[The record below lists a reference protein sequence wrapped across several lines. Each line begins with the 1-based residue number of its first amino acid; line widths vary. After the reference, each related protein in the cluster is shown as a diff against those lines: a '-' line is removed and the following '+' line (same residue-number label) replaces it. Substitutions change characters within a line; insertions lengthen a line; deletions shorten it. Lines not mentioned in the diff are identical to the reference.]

1 MFKKLFSNEKAVSPV
16 IGVMLMIV
24 VTVIL
29 AAAVSSFAGSVDT
42 KDAAPQATYKVSA
55 DESDNVTT
63 IECLGGDTV
72 YKNNVKIEIASG
84 FPVSSGYVDSN
95 DIVFEPHEDYLA
107 PGDIATITVGDTTDP
122 EDTTYPYEHLPGYGM
137 WFNGTDI
144 SQAVY
149 IGDSFKL
156 TLIDTQTGQ
165 TIYSTN
171 VIVNP

>member
-1 MFKKLFSNEKAVSPV
+1 MLKKLFSNEKAVTPV

-29 AAAVSSFAGSVDT
+29 AAAVSSFAGSVET
-42 KDAAPQATYKVSA
+42 QDAAPQATFKVSA
-55 DESDNVTT
+55 DESDNATYV
-63 IECLGGDTV
+63 ECLGGDTI
-72 YKNNVKIEIASG
+72 YKNNVKFEIASG
-84 FPVSSGYVDSN
+84 FPVVTGYVDSSN
-95 DIVFEPHEDYLA
+95 IVFEPHDDYLG

-122 EDTTYPYEHLPGYGM
+122 DDDSFPYDHVPGFGI

-144 SQAVY
+144 KQSIY

-156 TLIDTQTGQ
+156 TMIDTQTGQ